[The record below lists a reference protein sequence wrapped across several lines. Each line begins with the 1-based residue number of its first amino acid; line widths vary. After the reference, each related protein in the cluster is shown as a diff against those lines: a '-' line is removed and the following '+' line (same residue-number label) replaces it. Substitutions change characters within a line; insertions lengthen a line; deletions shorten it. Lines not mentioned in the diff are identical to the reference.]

1 MQQARKLLQLIP
13 PHFPA
18 LRKQVMDT
26 LIRVKGEEQAR
37 VNLLFKH
44 NSLARLIMTC
54 MRDRAFSWVRCMQE
68 QIAV

>member
-1 MQQARKLLQLIP
+1 
-13 PHFPA
+13 
-18 LRKQVMDT
+18 MDT